1 MWIYYGHRL
10 KPIDGP
16 DGELI
21 YRLSRPPIE
30 HIQDAVVA
38 STDDDAPVVGETNLP
53 GTGVGFCDFDFE
65 RLDTVVVVEP
75 IKRYALSRIVNAEQP
90 FAGVHVRV
98 PAAAISVLIHVEEEE
113 EKTYIIPPICL
124 VARTAP
130 VVPRRVMLLTN

>member
-1 MWIYYGHRL
+1 MWISYGHRL

-98 PAAAISVLIHVEEEE
+98 PAAAISVRFMSKKKKKKPTSYPQSASLQE
-113 EKTYIIPPICL
+113 L
-124 VARTAP
+124 
-130 VVPRRVMLLTN
+130 RR